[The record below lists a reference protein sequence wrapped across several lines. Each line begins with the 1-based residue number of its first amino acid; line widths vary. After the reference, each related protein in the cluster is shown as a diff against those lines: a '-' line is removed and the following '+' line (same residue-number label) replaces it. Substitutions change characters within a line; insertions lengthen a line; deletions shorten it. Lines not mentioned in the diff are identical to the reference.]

1 MGETIIKN
9 LLLGVLL
16 FVFVA
21 PVLANDKKDNV
32 SLALE
37 IASYH
42 YIEPTHM
49 RLDGIKY
56 GVNAELFS
64 RNSLSEL
71 SNRLFCALQ
80 ARFMIGTVDYVG
92 SLMETKTPYKA
103 YDIIDWYVESR
114 CLLGYAYDTYGV
126 FEILPYTGI
135 GCRYLF
141 NELSKDFYGYGYDR
155 ENMYIYLPLGIDFK
169 FKCKKEFNI
178 VLNAEYDLFCFGIHE
193 SYLTTPSAKLYQNCG
208 YGFRFS
214 GKISK
219 KYRNIILSA
228 GPFVRYWSIEES
240 SNKVTVERF
249 SKEGELLTRTNY
261 FEPKNST
268 IEFGVHLGVQ
278 F

>member
-21 PVLANDKKDNV
+21 PVLANDKKNNV

-42 YIEPTHM
+42 YKEPDHM

-80 ARFMIGTVDYVG
+80 ARFMIGTVDYDG
-92 SLMETKTPYKA
+92 SLLGTKIPYKA
-103 YDIIDWYVESR
+103 YDIIDWYVEPR
-114 CLLGYAYDTYGV
+114 CLLGYAYDTDGV

-135 GCRYLF
+135 GYRYLF
-141 NELSKDFYGYGYDR
+141 NELSKDPNGYNR
-155 ENMYIYLPLGIDFK
+155 ENICIYLPLGIDFK

-178 VLNAEYDLFCFGIHE
+178 VLNAEYDLFCFGIQVSHFFAP
-193 SYLTTPSAKLYQNCG
+193 LAFDQNYG

-228 GPFVRYWSIEES
+228 GPFVRYWRIEES
-240 SNKVTVERF
+240 SKSTVELY
-249 SKEGELLTRTNY
+249 KEGKLPTRTTY
-261 FEPKNST
+261 FEPKNNT
-268 IEFGVHLGVQ
+268 IEFGVHFGVQ